1 MQLNKSRLS
10 KLAGL
15 LTEGHHETTEE
26 VDNATSEDA
35 LFDKDPADDPEATT
49 GSGGL
54 SADLTAGYELG
65 AYGIA
70 TMSEIAALRRTVLQ
84 EMKIM
89 EEGMFDF
96 LKPRGGRWKDAT
108 GIEHDDMGGGP
119 GPVPLDRAA
128 HDLAVALADRIDNA
142 AMWLGPESGGSTADY
157 EREGWHKIADSTG
170 KGHWDAVLHTVG
182 PHTAAQAESV
192 LNQWESDGYIT
203 RVEPDVLAS
212 PGLGRVSGIWL
223 RWRGYEAM
231 KRLRD
236 KSAKSAS
243 IQFGTY

>member
-1 MQLNKSRLS
+1 VKLSKNRLS
-10 KLAGL
+10 KLAGIL
-15 LTEGHHETTEE
+15 SEGNDRDLDEIDD
-26 VDNATSEDA
+26 VTSEDA
-35 LFDKDPADDPEATT
+35 LFDKDPADAPPDEFGDGGEP
-49 GSGGL
+49 SG
-54 SADLTAGYELG
+54 AGYIQE
-65 AYGIA
+65 
-70 TMSEIAALRRTVLQ
+70 MRRLQRAVLQ
-84 EMKIM
+84 EMNRM

-119 GPVPLDRAA
+119 GPVPIDQAA

-157 EREGWHKIADSTG
+157 ERAGWHKIADSTG